1 MKRLL
6 NYLELRR
13 LRIYNEIETV
23 KYMLYNHPEEE
34 KAIQQTIEVYNARID
49 EVTFIIEQ
57 IRKILVDNDNP
68 EREDEIE
75 KFVSVLVE
83 NIPNSKL
90 NSKVYIMDV
99 AKQYDTL
106 EDYIREQIR
115 KLFDL
120 NMRRGEDL

>member
-57 IRKILVDNDNP
+57 IRKILVDNDKP

-99 AKQYDTL
+99 AKEYDTL
-106 EDYIREQIR
+106 EDYIREQMR

>member
-13 LRIYNEIETV
+13 LRIYNDIETV

-34 KAIQQTIEVYNARID
+34 KAIHQIIEVYNARID

-99 AKQYDTL
+99 AKEYDTL

-115 KLFDL
+115 KLFNL

>member
-13 LRIYNEIETV
+13 LRIYNDIETV

-34 KAIQQTIEVYNARID
+34 KTIQQTIELYNARID

-68 EREDEIE
+68 EREDQIK

-99 AKQYDTL
+99 AKEYDTL

>member
-13 LRIYNEIETV
+13 LRIYDDIEKV

-34 KAIQQTIEVYNARID
+34 KAIQQTIEAYNARID

-99 AKQYDTL
+99 AKEYDTL
-106 EDYIREQIR
+106 EDYITEQMR

-120 NMRRGEDL
+120 NMQRGEDL

>member
-99 AKQYDTL
+99 AKEYDTL

>member
-57 IRKILVDNDNP
+57 IRKILVDNDNH
-68 EREDEIE
+68 EREDEIA
-75 KFVSVLVE
+75 KFLSVLVE

-90 NSKVYIMDV
+90 NSKVYIMYV
-99 AKQYDTL
+99 AKEYDTL
-106 EDYIREQIR
+106 KDYIREQIR

-120 NMRRGEDL
+120 NMQREEDL

>member
-13 LRIYNEIETV
+13 LRIYNDIETV

-34 KAIQQTIEVYNARID
+34 KAIQQTIELYNARID

-99 AKQYDTL
+99 AKEYDTL

>member
-13 LRIYNEIETV
+13 LRIYNDIETV

-34 KAIQQTIEVYNARID
+34 KTIQQTIELYNARID

-68 EREDEIE
+68 EREDEIA

-90 NSKVYIMDV
+90 NSEVYIMDV
-99 AKQYDTL
+99 DKKYDTL
-106 EDYIREQIR
+106 EDYIREQMR

-120 NMRRGEDL
+120 NLQGGEDL

>member
-57 IRKILVDNDNP
+57 IRKILVDNDTP

-99 AKQYDTL
+99 AKEYDTL
-106 EDYIREQIR
+106 EDYIREQMR

>member
-6 NYLELRR
+6 NYLELRK

-34 KAIQQTIEVYNARID
+34 KEVRQIIDVYNARID

-57 IRKILVDNDNP
+57 IKKILVDNDSP

-99 AKQYDTL
+99 AKEYDTL

>member
-99 AKQYDTL
+99 AKEYDTL
-106 EDYIREQIR
+106 EDYIREQMR

-120 NMRRGEDL
+120 NMRRGENL

>member
-13 LRIYNEIETV
+13 LRIYNDIETV

-57 IRKILVDNDNP
+57 IRKILADNDNP

-99 AKQYDTL
+99 AKEYDTL

>member
-13 LRIYNEIETV
+13 LRIYNDIETV

-34 KAIQQTIEVYNARID
+34 KTIQQTIELYNARID

-99 AKQYDTL
+99 AKEYDTL

>member
-13 LRIYNEIETV
+13 LRIYNDIETV

-99 AKQYDTL
+99 AKEYDTL